1 MIVVRIKGGLGNQLF
16 QYAAAYALAKRL
28 KQPLKLDMSFYPEQ
42 SLRSFKLSLLKVEC
56 EDIAQEC
63 DVPTLIRLINNRYL
77 NRIIRGLNLRV
88 IPVSKNYKYC
98 VETRSRVNEWFFE
111 IVEKNIFIE
120 GYFQSEK
127 YFKEYRDDFLSQ
139 FTQKYIPDV
148 QYKAALYHIQN
159 SNSVAVHVR
168 RGDFLKAQYNNN
180 PHHYLLG
187 EKYYKNAIEY
197 IESHISNPKYYW
209 FSDDIDWVKRNFGE
223 QRNFH
228 FISLKSNHGDIDE
241 LLLMSK
247 CKHIIAANST
257 FSWWASWL
265 NIDENALHLCPAK
278 RYGNE
283 SMIPENW
290 IKISVE

>member
-28 KQPLKLDMSFYPEQ
+28 RQPLKLDISFYPEQ
-42 SLRSFKLSLLKVEC
+42 SLRSFKLSLLKVDY
-56 EDIAQEC
+56 EDIAQRC
-63 DVPTLIRLINNRYL
+63 DIPKTIRLINNRYL
-77 NRIIRGLNLRV
+77 NRIIRSLDLGV
-88 IPVSKNYKYC
+88 IPINKNYKYC

-111 IVEKNIFIE
+111 VEEKNVFIE

-127 YFKEYRDDFLSQ
+127 YFKEYREDFLNQ
-139 FTQKYIPDV
+139 FTQKYVPDE
-148 QYKAALYHIQN
+148 QYKNILHTIKN

-168 RGDFLKAQYNNN
+168 RGDFLKAQHNNN
-180 PHHYLLG
+180 PHHYLLK
-187 EKYYKNAIEY
+187 ENYYRNAMEY
-197 IESHISNPKYYW
+197 IESHISNPNYYW
-209 FSDDIDWVKRNFGE
+209 FSDDIDWVKKNFGK
-223 QRNFH
+223 RKNFY
-228 FISLKSNHGDIDE
+228 FISLKSDHGDIDE
-241 LLLMSK
+241 MMLMSK

-257 FSWWASWL
+257 FSWWAAWL
-265 NIDENALHLCPAK
+265 NMNESALHLCPAK